1 MVSAHYS
8 WFQHHRISFLL
19 LLVMGEGVPPSFLA
33 KGEHLVGAIPTLL
46 LLIGPGLH
54 GDAGTI
60 EVDVCARP
68 FMDVAAA
75 SCPRYFVVK

>member
-1 MVSAHYS
+1 MVSAYYS
-8 WFQHHRISFLL
+8 WFQHHRISLLL
-19 LLVMGEGVPPSFLA
+19 LLVIGEGVPPSFLA

-60 EVDVCARP
+60 GVDVCAHLW
-68 FMDVAAA
+68 MSLQQAVQGTL
-75 SCPRYFVVK
+75 